1 MISFAV
7 RHIFIV
13 VLGQFKVHMT
23 FASHENILKMM
34 KNGLN
39 NLFTAKLLFKNSIDT
54 REKLRL
60 NLHSLSVS
68 ELLEYGRMW
77 FS

>member
-39 NLFTAKLLFKNSIDT
+39 NLFTTKLLFKNR
-54 REKLRL
+54 REKKLRL